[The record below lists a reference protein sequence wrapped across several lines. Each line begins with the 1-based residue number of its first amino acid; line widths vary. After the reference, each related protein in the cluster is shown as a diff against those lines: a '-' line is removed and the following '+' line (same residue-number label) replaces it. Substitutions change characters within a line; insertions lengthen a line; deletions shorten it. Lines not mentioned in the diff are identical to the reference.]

1 MKMTMYDTLLQLPL
15 FQGLGRNDFT
25 SILDKVKMHFSKYK
39 PGDPIIHKNQRCN
52 QLAFLLNGTVMSET
66 SDRDNLF
73 TLYEEIKAP
82 QLFEPYS
89 LFGWRTEYAS
99 TYVAASPC
107 DVITIDK
114 SYLLSELNN
123 YEIIRLNYLNLLS
136 NRAQNL
142 NERLWTNV
150 PGTTQ
155 ARIVGFLLLH
165 CLTPFGEKR
174 LKIKMDDFAKLLTS
188 TRIRISRAL
197 NEMEKKGWLTLH
209 RGEIRIPDIAVMR
222 EEHEAQF
229 VR

>member
-1 MKMTMYDTLLQLPL
+1 M
-15 FQGLGRNDFT
+15 
-25 SILDKVKMHFSKYK
+25 
-39 PGDPIIHKNQRCN
+39 
-52 QLAFLLNGTVMSET
+52 
-66 SDRDNLF
+66 
-73 TLYEEIKAP
+73 
-82 QLFEPYS
+82 
-89 LFGWRTEYAS
+89 
-99 TYVAASPC
+99 AATPC